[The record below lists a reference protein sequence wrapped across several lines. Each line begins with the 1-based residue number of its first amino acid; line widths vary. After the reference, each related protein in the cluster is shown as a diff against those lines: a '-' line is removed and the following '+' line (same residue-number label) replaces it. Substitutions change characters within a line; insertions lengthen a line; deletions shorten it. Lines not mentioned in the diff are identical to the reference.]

1 MEAFHYLAAEPITDP
16 ASFYFTQ
23 GVLGVTVIVLA
34 LVIRFMFKYYTDKLD
49 KKDVEIRDLYAARLL
64 DYNKHADDYRQM
76 ASNDQAVMST
86 ISQAQGLLA
95 AKIEAAKASN

>member
-1 MEAFHYLAAEPITDP
+1 MLSYFAATEPITDP

-49 KKDVEIRDLYAARLL
+49 KKDLEIKALYEARYQ

-86 ISQAQGLLA
+86 ISQAQELLA
-95 AKIEAAKASN
+95 AKIEAAKAGN